1 MPETSEHATAASTE
15 PTFLDQS
22 TEGHIEKLYR
32 AAVGVVGTDYYL
44 PLLSRFEA
52 YGRASPSWNWAAC
65 VCTLS
70 WLVFRGLWLAAL
82 LYLGAVGAAVA
93 MLGLSMMQADPPMAV
108 SLRWSLWAGLAT
120 LALLVPG
127 FFGNA
132 WLYRAYRQRLENALA
147 STNSLRDAC
156 LRLARQSSTRARMVA
171 IVLANLALA
180 AALAIGFW
188 PTTMPT
194 QILPRASGELENPVP
209 AATAPV
215 LSASASAS
223 DAAPMA
229 SAAASAPAP
238 ALEPEPASGVVAS
251 APSASPSAPAEP
263 MAPIA
268 QAKQPA
274 AAASPEVARPTGLDF
289 DLQTLGPAARGALA
303 QDAAIRDHARSARHP
318 APAPAIAAAPRQSA
332 SDASTT
338 PAKTTAAAPVTRTP
352 APAAPARGT
361 FLINVGLFAQ
371 QDNAL
376 RVHARLKEAGL
387 PATSTTLETRNGPRT
402 RVRVGPF
409 ASRAPADAAAQ
420 RIRAMQ
426 LDAVVIRQ

>member
-1 MPETSEHATAASTE
+1 MPETSEHATAAIAESAV
-15 PTFLDQS
+15 LDQS
-22 TEGHIEKLYR
+22 TQAHLDKLYR
-32 AAVGVVGTDYYL
+32 AAVGAVGTDYYL

-70 WLVFRGLWLAAL
+70 WMVFRGLWLAAL
-82 LYLGAVGAAVA
+82 LYLAAVGAAVA
-93 MLGLSMMQADPPMAV
+93 MLGIAMAQTDPPMAA

-132 WLYRAYRQRLENALA
+132 WLYRAYHQRLDNALA

-180 AALAIGFW
+180 AALAVGFW

-194 QILPRASGELENPVP
+194 HLLPRAIGELENPVP
-209 AATAPV
+209 AAASPM
-215 LSASASAS
+215 LSAPAS

-229 SAAASAPAP
+229 SAA
-238 ALEPEPASGVVAS
+238 EPETASSVA
-251 APSASPSAPAEP
+251 ATPPGARPSAPAEP
-263 MAPIA
+263 MPTIA
-268 QAKQPA
+268 QPEQPA
-274 AAASPEVARPTGLDF
+274 SSASQEEARPTEPDF
-289 DLQTLGPAARGALA
+289 DLQALGAAARGALA
-303 QDAAIRDHARSARHP
+303 QDAAIRGHSRSARHP
-318 APAPAIAAAPRQSA
+318 AAVIAVAPSLASSGASTAPAPASPG
-332 SDASTT
+332 
-338 PAKTTAAAPVTRTP
+338 PGP
-352 APAAPARGT
+352 

-376 RVHARLKEAGL
+376 RVHARLKAAGL

-409 ASRAPADAAAQ
+409 TSRAQAEAAAQ